1 MRTTILSLL
10 FAFTVACGGGNP
22 EPKTPATDNA
32 DTTAASTDTPA
43 ANDSAPSA
51 AQDKTPDPP
60 KSAPVKTSAVSNTA
74 DGSDIVPP
82 FTASKDSPDTASTS
96 SGASKDDTSQ
106 TPAPAKKKGKAKKKK
121 KKDPNAAQ

>member
-10 FAFTVACGGGNP
+10 FAFTVACGGGTP

-32 DTTAASTDTPA
+32 DTTAASTDTPSTTDPAPA
-43 ANDSAPSA
+43 AA
-51 AQDKTPDPP
+51 DKSPDPP

-82 FTASKDSPDTASTS
+82 FTASKDDTASTTQ
-96 SGASKDDTSQ
+96 AATKDDSSQ
-106 TPAPAKKKGKAKKKK
+106 TPAPAKKKGKAK
-121 KKDPNAAQ
+121 